1 MNHFNMIWLYLLL
14 SVLMKLCL
22 CQYSVRPQ
30 INDAYNHPGSVH
42 ISKHMGPLGMIPIAA
57 GSYQVHVPY
66 QTLNH
71 GPVYNIQHAPVAV
84 HHAPVSVQHA
94 PVAVHHMTV
103 APVVGNYHVEE
114 PASPVYQ
121 EPVAVHHVEPV
132 IHPDYVQEYVEEED
146 RYGRHIAL
154 NIDMVPIEL
163 SVPMLSLSQREPV
176 RKQPKRKQRNHEELH
191 SKRNPRFLGKWDID
205 LDIDDFDFK
214 KTTNIHSNVDA
225 DVLYPEK
232 LPLHQKIHSGLS
244 ALLPHLT
251 QLHQNINLGL
261 TGALP
266 QLSGLHQNIHSGL
279 SALLPQLTQLHQN
292 LNSGMSAGLPQ
303 SSGLSAVLPQ
313 LTQLNQNFNSS
324 MSAGFPQSSGLSAVL
339 PQSSQLLQNS
349 STNEANTSDDD
360 ANVEDVNDS

>member
-1 MNHFNMIWLYLLL
+1 
-14 SVLMKLCL
+14 MKLCL

-42 ISKHMGPLGMIPIAA
+42 ISGHMGPLRMIPIAA
-57 GSYQVHVPY
+57 GSYQGHVPY

-71 GPVYNIQHAPVAV
+71 GHVYNVQHAPVA
-84 HHAPVSVQHA
+84 VQHA
-94 PVAVHHMTV
+94 PVAVHPMPV
-103 APVVGNYHVEE
+103 APVQVGNYHVEE

-132 IHPDYVQEYVEEED
+132 IHPDDVQEYVEEED
-146 RYGRHIAL
+146 AQSVDRYGRNIAL

-225 DVLYPEK
+225 DVLYPDK
-232 LPLHQKIHSGLS
+232 LPLHREIHSGLS

-266 QLSGLHQNIHSGL
+266 QLSGLHQNINSGL

-292 LNSGMSAGLPQ
+292 LNSGLSAGLPQ
-303 SSGLSAVLPQ
+303 SSGL
-313 LTQLNQNFNSS
+313 NQ
-324 MSAGFPQSSGLSAVL
+324 QIQSGLSATA
-339 PQSSQLLQNS
+339 PQLTRNIDSGLFTGLNAEVPPVRRVNPDEERLSEDYNS
-349 STNEANTSDDD
+349 STNEDNTSEDD
-360 ANVEDVNDS
+360 ANVEDVYDS